1 MHCEVDSPAI
11 HKFPGLDRSWELI
24 LSSSHSCVGVVLTW
38 LNSVKTCMSN
48 PAGFVWQVAK
58 LAVGSSV
65 AIFWM
70 FRKVHKLFDPIELN
84 NGSLAYVKVG
94 AFYFLM
100 TGCTLD

>member
-1 MHCEVDSPAI
+1 
-11 HKFPGLDRSWELI
+11 
-24 LSSSHSCVGVVLTW
+24 
-38 LNSVKTCMSN
+38 MSN

-100 TGCTLD
+100 TGCTLDLSDLRCAFAKKQVLKNHNKFLFSVISSYNYLGTTKKQK